1 MPVARNITSATL
13 QQLKLL
19 YPSKSDSILRNPWYI
34 AASVAFSASNRPD
47 GVTSVYKFVA
57 DELNAQD
64 ASRED
69 HRLLLRRLKDAVFK
83 AGLSSGYPKTI
94 NSLMALNEA
103 APEDLHDTEPL
114 RDTTTPIPAL
124 EEAGTRFFEKIY
136 GEIAEPVQKLLDS
149 VYPDLGWF
157 SKTIGY
163 GLVYGHTSVLTP
175 VETSYVLVASIIA
188 ADTPL
193 QINWHLAGARR
204 QGASLEEVKAIRQ
217 IAMES
222 AALVGVS
229 WRDGVPEVV

>member
-1 MPVARNITSATL
+1 
-13 QQLKLL
+13 
-19 YPSKSDSILRNPWYI
+19 
-34 AASVAFSASNRPD
+34 
-47 GVTSVYKFVA
+47 
-57 DELNAQD
+57 
-64 ASRED
+64 
-69 HRLLLRRLKDAVFK
+69 
-83 AGLSSGYPKTI
+83 
-94 NSLMALNEA
+94 MALNEA
-103 APEDLHDTEPL
+103 APEDLHDTETL
-114 RDTTTPIPAL
+114 RDTATPIPVL
-124 EEAGTRFFEKIY
+124 EEAGVRFFEKIY
-136 GEIAEPVQKLLDS
+136 GETAEPVQKLLDS
-149 VYPDLGWF
+149 VYPDLGTPPHSSTHCHLSSKLTTLTGWF

-222 AALVGVS
+222 AALAGVS

>member
-1 MPVARNITSATL
+1 M
-13 QQLKLL
+13 
-19 YPSKSDSILRNPWYI
+19 
-34 AASVAFSASNRPD
+34 
-47 GVTSVYKFVA
+47 YKFVA

-103 APEDLHDTEPL
+103 APQDLHDTETL

-136 GEIAEPVQKLLDS
+136 GETAEPVQKLLDS

-222 AALVGVS
+222 AALAGVS